1 MMAAST
7 NDCSPSWSVYIEYLQ
22 LLNIYRHVFVCKVD
36 LVSNEVGHILAQLGK
51 SGSSGSQRKVKPGV
65 CLGGDHK
72 LMFESIAYII
82 KLMRYFKKIWK
93 TIRT

>member
-22 LLNIYRHVFVCKVD
+22 LLNIYQHVFVCKVD

-51 SGSSGSQRKVKPGV
+51 SGSSQSCQNRDSGSDRKHSGRIV
-65 CLGGDHK
+65 
-72 LMFESIAYII
+72 S
-82 KLMRYFKKIWK
+82 
-93 TIRT
+93 